1 MRTCK
6 LGRELI
12 TIPFSTEALKASL
25 LRLENAWE
33 AVQASRNR
41 NAIYQYLAEVF
52 ELVTWWEQDQK
63 EIEYAHRALHLQG
76 HKSVREPEPFAAVI
90 LCTSDPKKVDG
101 RMRSKWSRVLRYAA
115 EYKDLNESLGDFAKR
130 KGGINECAARYAGRL
145 GRES

>member
-1 MRTCK
+1 LRTCK

-130 KGGINECAARYAGRL
+130 KGGINECAARFARRL
-145 GRES
+145 GQLS